1 MSSELRRKQ
10 TYLIGMIGL
19 TGGFSLAISG
29 TSRTLVRVVS
39 PPRLQKVSWSAVT
52 CKTGQSSYLRQITLT
67 NLYAFPSATLESTD
81 FTNLGFQYPA
91 QLPQGPLERCHNIRH
106 PWTRA
111 LWLKLTIQVFCNFLK
126 PSNYGKRRETNFLS
140 INWPERNDISVGYV
154 LLVPRGIYKSDSRG
168 SEFVFTVSTGHR
180 NRYLYSVS
188 IATVFED
195 MFSILAFF
203 GDEYIYAT
211 FILTAEQTFKVQ
223 NFRWTMFENIA
234 AKLR

>member
-1 MSSELRRKQ
+1 MWAFALPMELGPNKDRKKFLTRVGLRAPGMSSELRRKQ

-52 CKTGQSSYLRQITLT
+52 CKTGQSSYLRQKTLT
-67 NLYAFPSATLESTD
+67 NLYAFPGATLESTD

-126 PSNYGKRRETNFLS
+126 PSNYGKRRETNSLS
-140 INWPERNDISVGYV
+140 INCPERIDISIGY
-154 LLVPRGIYKSDSRG
+154 LSNTCT
-168 SEFVFTVSTGHR
+168 EW
-180 NRYLYSVS
+180 YLQ
-188 IATVFED
+188 EW
-195 MFSILAFF
+195 
-203 GDEYIYAT
+203 
-211 FILTAEQTFKVQ
+211 FKELWICLY
-223 NFRWTMFENIA
+223 RIDRPT
-234 AKLR
+234 